1 MEKTQSDLISR
12 YKLQTEFLQDG
23 VRHIRYVE
31 KAKDRYEK
39 VTEEWS
45 NCGELGEGGFGVV
58 CLQFRKATGHY
69 RAVKTI
75 SKRVPAE
82 FDCYREI
89 LVMAKLAKV
98 CVLTLE
104 EICSSL
110 LLYLY
115 GIILLCPNGWLFS
128 IRYYMWSSWDGTR
141 KPRLCI

>member
-1 MEKTQSDLISR
+1 MDKTQSDLISR
-12 YKLQTEFLQDG
+12 YKLETEFLQGG
-23 VRHIRYVE
+23 VRHTRYVE

-58 CLQFRKATGHY
+58 YLQIRRATGHY

-75 SKRVPAE
+75 SKRPAE
-82 FDCYREI
+82 LDCYREL

-104 EICSSL
+104 EICPSL
-110 LLYLY
+110 L
-115 GIILLCPNGWLFS
+115 W
-128 IRYYMWSSWDGTR
+128 YYFVV
-141 KPRLCI
+141 P

>member
-1 MEKTQSDLISR
+1 MDKIQSNLISR
-12 YKLQTEFLQDG
+12 YKLQTEFLQGG

-45 NCGELGEGGFGVV
+45 NCGGLGEGGFGVV
-58 CLQFRKATGHY
+58 YLQFRKATGHY

-82 FDCYREI
+82 IDCYREI

-110 LLYLY
+110 LPLWYYFAVPLTVGYLVSV
-115 GIILLCPNGWLFS
+115 IICGVPG
-128 IRYYMWSSWDGTR
+128 MV
-141 KPRLCI
+141 